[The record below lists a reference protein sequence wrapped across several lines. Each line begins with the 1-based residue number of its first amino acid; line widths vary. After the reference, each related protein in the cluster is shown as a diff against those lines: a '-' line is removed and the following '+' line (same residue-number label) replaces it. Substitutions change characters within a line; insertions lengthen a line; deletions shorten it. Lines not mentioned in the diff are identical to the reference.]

1 MEVAPAEPDRIG
13 ARKSLLQTLVV
24 LRRMVR
30 NPMDAWPPA
39 IYTEDKVQ
47 TWMLGHRTLFVSAP
61 ALVQQVLVD
70 EADSFVKAEPM
81 RRALEPALGQ
91 AILTAEGQRWR
102 LQRRVA
108 APVFRPSNVDGFVP
122 AMITAARGVRGRWA
136 SLPPGSTIDAAHE
149 MMAVTF
155 DIIVE
160 TMLSGR
166 GDIDVGRV
174 ERSMRDFLES
184 TGWLAALSALHAPT
198 WTPFPGKRRAERGHF
213 YLRHMV
219 RKRVAERRAT
229 GERRDDLLSLMLDAK
244 DSETGEGLEDGDI
257 ADNLLTFIA
266 AGHETTALALAWTMY
281 LLGRHPE
288 VEARVLAEIDRVT
301 GGAPLEATQVPG
313 LTYTRQVIQEA
324 MRIYPPAPMVVR
336 QPNRDVTIG
345 GVALT
350 PEDNVFVPIYAVH
363 HHVKLWDQPAR
374 FDPDRF
380 APEAVRARHRYAY
393 LPFGAGPR
401 ICIGMG
407 FALVEAAAIL
417 GTLLPAFHLAA
428 DAGFVPTPKLRVT
441 MRPAEGMPLHLTA
454 RAA

>member
-1 MEVAPAEPDRIG
+1 M
-13 ARKSLLQTLVV
+13 
-24 LRRMVR
+24 
-30 NPMDAWPPA
+30 
-39 IYTEDKVQ
+39 
-47 TWMLGHRTLFVSAP
+47 
-61 ALVQQVLVD
+61 QQVLVD
-70 EADSFVKAEPM
+70 QADSFVKAEPM

-108 APVFRPSNVDGFVP
+108 APVFRPSAVDGFLP
-122 AMITAARGVRGRWA
+122 AMLKEARLLADRWA
-136 SLPPGSTIDAAHE
+136 ALPAGSTIDATHD
-149 MMAVTF
+149 MMGVTF
-155 DIIVE
+155 DIILE

-166 GDIDVGRV
+166 GDIDVARV

-219 RKRVAERRAT
+219 SKRVAERRQT

-244 DSETGEGLEDGDI
+244 DPETGEGLDNSDI

-266 AGHETTALALAWTMY
+266 AGHETTALALTWTFY
-281 LLGRHPE
+281 LLGRHPD
-288 VEARVLAEIDRVT
+288 VEKRVLEEIAQVT
-301 GGAPLEATQVPG
+301 GGAPLEAKQVAS
-313 LTYTRQVIQEA
+313 LTYTRQVIPGGDA
-324 MRIYPPAPMVVR
+324 HLFRLPRMVVR
-336 QPNRDVTIG
+336 QPTRDVTIG
-345 GVALT
+345 GIALT
-350 PEDNVFVPIYAVH
+350 PAGQRLRADLRRAPSRQAMGRN
-363 HHVKLWDQPAR
+363 LPASTR
-374 FDPDRF
+374 TASRQN
-380 APEAVRARHRYAY
+380 AVRGRHRYAY

-407 FALVEAAAIL
+407 FALLEAAAIL
-417 GTLLPAFHLAA
+417 GTLLPRFHLAA

-441 MRPAEGMPLHLTA
+441 MRPAEGMPLHLSL